1 MRDMLGKFL
10 VIVAIIAALLL
21 GIVLNTTTPA
31 SAGAIGVL
39 GVFILTYMLVLCA
52 LTFLICGL
60 SWLMAKIAN
69 SVAVR
74 RPVVPLTLKRS
85 YYYASVVA
93 LAPVIIVSLQSVG
106 GVGVYEL
113 GLIILLVV
121 IGCIYVTKRMT

>member
-1 MRDMLGKFL
+1 MLGKFL